1 MTQPNRI
8 NKKSKNRIDNSFLN
22 MAILGSIL
30 GNLATIV
37 FGHHSEC
44 LIAFDIVLKYSSRKV
59 TFMKDVGVLCPREFP
74 FLIVCH

>member
-8 NKKSKNRIDNSFLN
+8 NKKARNRIDNSFLN

-30 GNLATIV
+30 GGNLATIV
-37 FGHHSEC
+37 FVHHSEC

-59 TFMKDVGVLCPREFP
+59 TFMKDVGVLCPREFRS
-74 FLIVCH
+74 